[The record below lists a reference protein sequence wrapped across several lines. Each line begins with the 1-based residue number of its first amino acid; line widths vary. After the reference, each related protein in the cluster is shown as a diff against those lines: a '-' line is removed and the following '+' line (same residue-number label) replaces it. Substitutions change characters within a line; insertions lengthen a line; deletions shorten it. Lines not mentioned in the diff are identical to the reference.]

1 MATKKTWDDV
11 LRERGFDPEERKRK
25 QAAKQTLDLP
35 SNRYTSLESLIRQ
48 VSGVEQAQRA
58 AAEADAIKALD
69 RLKMLTLGGI
79 DETTLERPP
88 MVRPEAW
95 RDRNMPS
102 LTEVLPHYR
111 TGEHLGK
118 FDTVEEANAYAEKL
132 HKEQEKLA
140 KDRKFWVMLFLQPP
154 K

>member
-11 LRERGFDPEERKRK
+11 LRERGFDPEQRKRK

-48 VSGVEQAQRA
+48 VSGIEQAQKA
-58 AAEADAIKALD
+58 AAESDAIKALD
-69 RLKMLTLGGI
+69 RLKTLTLGGV
-79 DETTLERPP
+79 DETKLERPP

-102 LTEVLPHYR
+102 LTEVLPR
-111 TGEHLGK
+111 L
-118 FDTVEEANAYAEKL
+118 EEANAYTEKL

>member
-11 LRERGFDPEERKRK
+11 LRERGFDPEQRKSK

-35 SNRYTSLESLIRQ
+35 SLESLIRQ
-48 VSGVEQAQRA
+48 VSGIEQAQRA
-58 AAEADAIKALD
+58 AAEADAIKSLD

-79 DETTLERPP
+79 DETKLERPP

-95 RDRNMPS
+95 REALIRNTPS
-102 LTEVLPHYR
+102 LTEVLPR
-111 TGEHLGK
+111 L
-118 FDTVEEANAYAEKL
+118 EEANAYAEKL

>member
-11 LRERGFDPEERKRK
+11 LRERGFDPEQRKRK

-35 SNRYTSLESLIRQ
+35 SLESQIRQ
-48 VSGVEQAQRA
+48 VSGIEQAQKA
-58 AAEADAIKALD
+58 AAESDAIKALD
-69 RLKMLTLGGI
+69 RLKTLTLGGV
-79 DETTLERPP
+79 DETKLERPP

-102 LTEVLPHYR
+102 LTEVLPR
-111 TGEHLGK
+111 L
-118 FDTVEEANAYAEKL
+118 EEANAYTEKL

>member
-11 LRERGFDPEERKRK
+11 LRERGFDPEQRKSK

-35 SNRYTSLESLIRQ
+35 SLESLIRQ
-48 VSGVEQAQRA
+48 VSGIEQAQKA
-58 AAEADAIKALD
+58 AAESDAIKALD
-69 RLKMLTLGGI
+69 RLKTLTLGGV
-79 DETTLERPP
+79 DETKLERPP

-102 LTEVLPHYR
+102 LTEVLPR
-111 TGEHLGK
+111 L
-118 FDTVEEANAYAEKL
+118 EEANAYTEKL

>member
-11 LRERGFDPEERKRK
+11 LRERGFDPEQRKRK

-35 SNRYTSLESLIRQ
+35 SNRYTLLESQIRQ
-48 VSGVEQAQRA
+48 VSGIEQAQKA
-58 AAEADAIKALD
+58 AAESDAIKALD
-69 RLKMLTLGGI
+69 RLKTLTLGGV
-79 DETTLERPP
+79 DETKLERPP

-102 LTEVLPHYR
+102 LTEVLPR
-111 TGEHLGK
+111 FEAGNIDLTN
-118 FDTVEEANAYAEKL
+118 EEANAYAEKL
-132 HKEQEKLA
+132 HKEQEKLYSD
-140 KDRKFWVMLFLQPP
+140 KKEKKPWY